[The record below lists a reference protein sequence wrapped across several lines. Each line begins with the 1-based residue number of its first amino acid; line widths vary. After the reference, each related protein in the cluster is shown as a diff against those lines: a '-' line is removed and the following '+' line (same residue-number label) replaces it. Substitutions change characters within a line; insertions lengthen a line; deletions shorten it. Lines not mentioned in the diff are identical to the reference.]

1 MSQACAAARGAG
13 ARVWRWTQP
22 LLAILLIAGCATP
35 TRTGGNSE
43 PKSEFWSGRL
53 GLTVDSQPPQQYFAG
68 FTLAGNA
75 QAGELSLTS
84 PLGSTLAVMQWRPG
98 QALLLQDGQTRS
110 FASLDALASAVTGT
124 ALPVRALFG
133 WLNGTPQ
140 AVEGWQADLSGLPEG
155 RLRAQ
160 RLAPPPAAELRLAL
174 DR

>member
-1 MSQACAAARGAG
+1 MSQACTAARGAG

-22 LLAILLIAGCATP
+22 LFAILLIAGCATP
-35 TRTGGNSE
+35 TRTDGNSE

-140 AVEGWQADLSGLPEG
+140 SVEGWDADLSRLPDG
-155 RLRAQ
+155 RMTAR
-160 RLAPPPAAELRLAL
+160 RLMPLPTAELRVVL